1 MHRARLIHWNVTE
14 AAERADQLR
23 SSGYEVVYK
32 ALDGSADMRELADDL
47 PDAFIID
54 LGRLPSHGRDI
65 ALYLRERK
73 STRHVPLVFTG
84 GAQDKVERIKELLPD
99 AAYTSW
105 SGIRAALE
113 RAIADAPAAPVVPR
127 SGFEAYSGTPL
138 PKKLGVKEDSSV
150 LLIDAPPDF
159 EETLGEL
166 PKGARL
172 HTQPRTP
179 RQLTIWFN
187 RSRIDLESRMA
198 EVARSLADGE
208 GLWIAW
214 PKKASGVAS
223 DLSQNDVRELGL
235 AAGLVDY
242 KVCAIDRT
250 WSGLLFTRRRSG

>member
-1 MHRARLIHWNVTE
+1 MHMARLFHWNATE

-23 SSGYEVVYK
+23 SSGFEVVYK
-32 ALDGSADMRELADDL
+32 ALHGPADMRELADDL
-47 PDAFIID
+47 PDAFVID

-73 STRHVPLVFTG
+73 STRHVPLVFAG
-84 GAQDKVERIKELLPD
+84 GAQDKVERIKALLPD

-105 SGIRAALE
+105 SGIDAALE

-138 PKKLGVKEDSSV
+138 PKKLRVKEDSSV
-150 LLIDAPPDF
+150 LLIDAPQDF
-159 EETLGEL
+159 KETLGDL

-187 RSRIDLESRMA
+187 RSRIDLEGRIE

-223 DLSQNDVRELGL
+223 DLSQNYIRELGL

>member
-1 MHRARLIHWNVTE
+1 MHRVRLIHWNATE

-23 SSGYEVVYK
+23 GSGYEVVYK
-32 ALDGSADMRELADDL
+32 ALEGSADMRDLADDL
-47 PDAFIID
+47 PDAFVID

-73 STRHVPLVFTG
+73 STRHVPLVFAG
-84 GAQDKVERIKELLPD
+84 GAQDKVERIKALLPD
-99 AAYTSW
+99 AAYASWDGIDTSLK
-105 SGIRAALE
+105 S
-113 RAIADAPAAPVVPR
+113 AIANVPADPVVPR

-138 PKKLGVKEDSSV
+138 PKKLGIKEDSSV
-150 LLIDAPPDF
+150 QLIDAPPDF

-166 PKGARL
+166 PKGAML
-172 HTQPRTP
+172 YTQPRTP

-187 RSRIDLESRMA
+187 RSRIDLESRME